1 MKKSLN
7 CPLCGSKVIHKSEE
21 IAGIFKIETVCGCG
35 LSFVTR
41 HINCVSEQDYR
52 NAWDIHYRKWNTRK
66 SINDLIDIKVYA
78 ENIISRI
85 DNHIKENYHDGMAE

>member
-1 MKKSLN
+1 MKKSLT
-7 CPLCGSKVIHKSEE
+7 CPLCGTIVKHNSEE

-41 HINCVSEQDYR
+41 HTNCVNDTDYR

-66 SINDLIDIKVYA
+66 SMNDLIDIKVYA
-78 ENIISRI
+78 ENIITRI
-85 DNHIKENYHDGMAE
+85 DKYIKEANDD